1 MHSNPTRLLEH
12 FTRPV
17 AILGAAL
24 AVAVV
29 LLLLPMRCTAP
40 IKGAVQA
47 ALGPGRRVAVA
58 VRRQAGRVTA
68 WAKGHFHT
76 AAQLA
81 EAQEELRRL
90 ESENRRLADELTDAA
105 SRPAAELAD
114 TARPADDD
122 DLQRLLRVRCIGA
135 RVLGHQARAFL
146 QRQALLDVGTAAG
159 VQPDSLV
166 VGGVPGALIDRGSD
180 AELLPDRLVLSGAR
194 VWGKIVEV
202 GRYTS
207 AVRTV
212 TEPGYRDLVRLGVH
226 GNRVHGNRRAGPEG
240 ILEGTGRPLVR
251 IRLVDVTEPVAVG
264 DPVWT
269 ASGKG
274 FVPKPLLYGRVVRL
288 ERPVGAAHWDIWM
301 QPAVTPDEVEEVVVL
316 QAELNPLRVEG
327 DE

>member
-1 MHSNPTRLLEH
+1 MPPDPTRLLEH

-29 LLLLPMRCTAP
+29 LLLLPVRCTAT

-47 ALGPGRRVAVA
+47 SLGPGRRVAMA
-58 VRRQAGRVTA
+58 LRRHSGRVTA
-68 WAKGHFHT
+68 GAKGHFHT

-81 EAQEELRRL
+81 EAQEELQRL
-90 ESENRRLADELTDAA
+90 ESENRRLTDKLDNAA
-105 SRPAAELAD
+105 SRPAD
-114 TARPADDD
+114 PARPAEDD
-122 DLQRLLRVRCIGA
+122 DLQRLLRVRYVPA

-159 VQPDSLV
+159 VQQDSLV
-166 VGGVPGALIDRGSD
+166 VGTPEALIDRGSD
-180 AELLPDRLVLSGAR
+180 AALLPDWLVLSGAR

-226 GNRVHGNRRAGPEG
+226 GNRRAGPEG
-240 ILEGTGRPLVR
+240 ILEGTGRPLAR

-264 DPVWT
+264 DSVWT

-274 FVPKPLLYGRVVRL
+274 LLPEPLLYGRVVRL
-288 ERPVGAAHWDIWM
+288 ERPVGAAHWEIWM
-301 QPAVTPDEVEEVVVL
+301 QPAVTPGEVEEVVVL
-316 QAELNPLRVEG
+316 QAELNPLWVEG

>member
-1 MHSNPTRLLEH
+1 MDRPSQTLGAPRQSRGLL
-12 FTRPV
+12 RPV
-17 AILGAAL
+17 ALLGAAL

-29 LLLLPMRCTAP
+29 LLLLPVRCTAP

-47 ALGPGRRVAVA
+47 ALGPGRRVAMALRRHSDCMVA
-58 VRRQAGRVTA
+58 R
-68 WAKGHFHT
+68 AKGMLHT
-76 AAQLA
+76 AAELA
-81 EAQEELRRL
+81 EIREKIRQIEREDRRRDD
-90 ESENRRLADELTDAA
+90 EVADVLAAAA
-105 SRPAAELAD
+105 SRPADPVE
-114 TARPADDD
+114 DD
-122 DLQRLLRVRCIGA
+122 DLQRLLQVRYVPA
-135 RVLGHQARAFL
+135 RILGHQARAFL

-166 VGGVPGALIDRGSD
+166 VGGMSEALIDRGSD
-180 AELLPDRLVLSGAR
+180 AALRPDRLVLSGAR

-226 GNRVHGNRRAGPEG
+226 GNRRAGPEG
-240 ILEGTGRPLVR
+240 ILEGTGRPLAR

-274 FVPKPLLYGRVVRL
+274 LLPKPLLYGRVVRL
-288 ERPVGAAHWDIWM
+288 ERPVGAAHWEIWM
-301 QPAVTPDEVEEVVVL
+301 QPAVTPDEVEKVVVL